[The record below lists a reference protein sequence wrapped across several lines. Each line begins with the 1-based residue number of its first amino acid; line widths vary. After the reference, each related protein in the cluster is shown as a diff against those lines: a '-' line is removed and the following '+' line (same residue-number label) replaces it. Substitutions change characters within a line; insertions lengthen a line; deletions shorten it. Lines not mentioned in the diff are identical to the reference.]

1 MGKNNSVSSLYDF
14 LIGSGF
20 LDSATNRMVSFVNND
35 APKLLESYNV
45 EKPKKSLQSSD
56 SIVNEHRC
64 DGTVGNKAIDD
75 VKSIISEFIKRNK
88 SFSILTE
95 KEKEIFDKLDTD
107 PDFANK
113 AIAEYDNI
121 VKAINENRDSY
132 NEVIDFLVSIG
143 FIDADMLKA
152 LMRSILQPKTKEASR
167 EEVKEKNQP
176 VKPDK
181 KVQPEPKQA
190 AAQQQPKPVAE
201 QPQVAHDLQQQPFGY
216 NPAVFMQGGQQPN
229 AIPVGQI
236 VSTAQQ
242 IANNPQGVTMTFE
255 EKVDYVKKHIK
266 FIEGT
271 HPGVNEDWFN
281 AFIDLFKYNKF
292 FKNKLKEYN
301 SECRPNNPMLFEIK
315 LENNEN
321 GLYDIAF
328 RVNCKDKKQFILVRY
343 GTKKVPYTDGTVR
356 YPIDM
361 TLMGA

>member
-1 MGKNNSVSSLYDF
+1 MGTL
-14 LIGSGF
+14 
-20 LDSATNRMVSFVNND
+20 ARM
-35 APKLLESYNV
+35 LESGALSYTRYTGNGKSSNTNNERTITNKHV
-45 EKPKKSLQSSD
+45 VDKK
-56 SIVNEHRC
+56 V
-64 DGTVGNKAIDD
+64 IDEIKL
-75 VKSIISEFIKRNK
+75 VISEFIKRNK
-88 SFSILTE
+88 SFSVLM
-95 KEKEIFDKLDTD
+95 KKKKEIFDKLDSD
-107 PDFANK
+107 AEFAYK
-113 AIAEYDNI
+113 AEAEYN
-121 VKAINENRDSY
+121 K
-132 NEVIDFLVSIG
+132 VIDAVKTNQNFSDEVLDFLIAIE

-152 LMRSILQPKTKEASR
+152 LMHSILQPKTKEVS
-167 EEVKEKNQP
+167 EEEAKEKNQP
-176 VKPDK
+176 VKPNK
-181 KVQPEPKQA
+181 KVSPEPKQA

-255 EKVDYVKKHIK
+255 EKVDYVQKHIK

-271 HPGVNEDWFN
+271 HPGVSEEWFN
-281 AFIDLFKYNKF
+281 AFIELFKYNKF
-292 FKNKLKEYN
+292 FKTKLKEYN

-315 LENNEN
+315 LENSEN

-328 RVNCKDKKQFILVRY
+328 RVNCRDKKQFILVRY

-356 YPIDM
+356 YPINM